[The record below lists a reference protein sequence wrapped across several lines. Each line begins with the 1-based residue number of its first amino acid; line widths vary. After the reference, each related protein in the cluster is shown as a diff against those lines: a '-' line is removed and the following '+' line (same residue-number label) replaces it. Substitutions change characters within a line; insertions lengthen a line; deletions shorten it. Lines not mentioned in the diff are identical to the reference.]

1 MSAAGLESGPHTLPA
16 EVEACGRVAE
26 GWNGTGAQLPADVC
40 IHQLFE
46 AQAAATPDAE
56 AVLDGDERLTYRA
69 LNERA
74 NRLAHHL
81 RRLGVAPEARVAV
94 CVERSAGMVVATLA
108 VLKAGGA
115 YVPMD
120 PGYPAE
126 RLGFML
132 ADCGAPVLLA
142 SGAPGELPPVPEG
155 VRVVSLDD
163 AWPALVGE
171 SGENPES
178 GVGADN
184 LGYVIYTS
192 GSTGRPKGVMNAHR
206 GVVNRLRWMQA
217 EYGIAAGDVVL
228 QKTPFSFDVSVWE
241 LFWPL
246 QQGARLVMARPGGH
260 RDPDYLQEVIERHG
274 VTTLHFVPSMLG
286 QFVETADAARCS
298 SIQRVICSGE
308 ALPAELV
315 RRFHARFPEPTS
327 LHNLYG
333 PTEAAVDVS
342 HWACE
347 RGDPAG
353 VVPIGGPVWNTT
365 LYVLD
370 GEMRPVVGGE
380 PGELFIGGVQ
390 VARGYHG
397 RPGLT
402 AERFVPDPLAA
413 DGGARL
419 YRTGDRARRR
429 ADGALEYLGRLD
441 DQVKIRG
448 FRIEPGEIQAVLGE
462 HPGVQDVVVAD
473 YEHAP
478 GDRRLAAYVVPHA
491 ERAQGPRRLLEL
503 EEAGALAGRRLDTLP
518 DGTRVVSIN
527 RHETAFLYDEI
538 VRRGAYLRQG
548 VGLPDDACVFDVG
561 ANVGL
566 FALRVSWL
574 RPGSRVYA
582 FEPIPEVCEVL
593 RLNARVHGADVRVLE
608 CALGEAEGEAE
619 LTFYPQASILS
630 GRFADHEHERAVMRA
645 FAGAGAEAG
654 GALDALVEE
663 RLAAR
668 PVACRVRT
676 VSEVMRDE
684 GVERI
689 DLLKV
694 DVEKSELE
702 VLAGIEAADWPKIRQ
717 VAMEVHDE
725 ERLGRVRT
733 LLEEQGFEV
742 RVDEDPALAGT
753 GLYDVY
759 AVRPGSRAAESPE
772 AGTGE
777 EGTGQWRSAAA
788 LVRDLRRLARERLPE
803 HMVPAVFVPL
813 ARLPLSPSG
822 KVDRRA
828 LPAPPERPEEMET
841 PFVAPRNETEARVAA
856 AWAEVLGVR
865 EVGVLDDVFELGAH
879 SLAVT
884 QVGARL
890 RSGLDVEL
898 PLGTLFGAATVEAL
912 AAAVERAPRRAQA
925 LVPAPRDGRLPLALG
940 QERIWFLVQLAPE
953 NRSYNFQAAI
963 TFRGVLD
970 CAALRGALTEIVRRH
985 EIFRTTF
992 PEAEGE
998 PYQHVHP
1005 PFQVELPL
1013 VDLSAFSPGEREDEE
1028 RRVVAAELARLF
1040 DLVRLPL
1047 VRWLLVRRAPDEHL
1061 LLHVEHHIVHD
1072 GWSFHVFLRELLAL
1086 YGAFA
1091 GGRPSPL
1098 PELPVQFADY
1108 AAFQRRW
1115 LGGDEARAQL
1125 EFWRERLAGSPPVL
1139 ELAFD
1144 RPRPP
1149 EQRFRGAAPRYEL
1162 SAELYGRLRAASR
1175 RTGVTLFATMMAA
1188 FDVLLSRWSGQT
1200 DLKVGTG
1207 IANRRLAET
1216 QALMGMFVNN
1226 LVVRT
1231 SLDDDPPFAALA
1243 RRVHAALVEAG
1254 DRQELP
1260 FDVVVEALRPE
1271 RSLAWNP
1278 LFQVMFS
1285 FHDAPIPELRL
1296 PGLEV
1301 EVQPGIS
1308 NGSAKFDLNVIAIP
1322 RAEQRV
1328 GQGGANG
1335 DDGITLVWEYNGDL
1349 FDAATMDTMV
1359 AQYRALLEA
1368 AASNAETPVS
1378 RLPAAGPSER
1388 RRAVPALR
1396 LHPSTGAPAG
1406 MASSLSETAS
1416 SPPAEASSPIETETP
1431 PPATAPSSAG
1441 ATEARAGLLSFA
1453 APAGAAGDRDDA
1465 AVREVIVRQLDVLR
1479 EHAAVMR
1486 AQAEAMRADAALM
1499 QAHLT
1504 LLGGT
1509 STARVK
1515 LPHPTGADGAGSIL
1529 PGDTIHRLFEA
1540 QAARTPDAGA
1550 LAWEG
1555 GTLTYAEL
1563 NARANRL
1570 AHHLAALGVGL
1581 ETRVAVCTE
1590 RGPELIAAILAVL
1603 KAGGAYL
1610 PLDPAYPAARLGA
1623 MLGDADARV
1632 LLTHEAVRPRL
1643 LTLPAVRVVSV
1654 DGADAEVLAARNTA
1668 NPAAAAGPGTLAY
1681 VMFTSGST
1689 GTPKGVAVEHRGVV
1703 RLVRG
1708 ATYAALGPDEVIL
1721 QAAPAWFD
1729 ASTFEIWGALL
1740 NGGRLALAPP
1750 HPFGLVELGRALARH
1765 RVTTLWLTAGLF
1777 RAMVDERLEELG
1789 GLRQLLAG
1797 GDVLPEGQV
1806 RRVRERFPTLRL
1818 VNGYGPTENTTFTC
1832 CYPVGEEWRGG
1843 PVPVGRPIGGTRVHV
1858 LDAALRPVPA
1868 GTEGELFA
1876 GGQGVAR
1883 GYLDRPASTA
1893 ERFVPDPFASE
1904 PGARLYRTGDRVR
1917 ARADGTVEYLGR
1929 LDAQVKIRGFRV
1941 EPGEVEAV
1949 LRSVPGVR
1957 DCAVAAREDR
1967 PGEKRLV
1974 AWVAGQAGT
1983 DEIRAHLARLLPEH
1997 MLPSALVRVDALP
2010 LNANGKLDRAAL
2022 PAPQAAPGDAEHVA
2036 PLTPAEARVAE
2047 IWAALLGVQRV
2058 GTDDSFFALGGNS
2071 LLGMRMVSRVRE
2083 AFGVE
2088 LPLRALFDAPTVAEL
2103 ARRVEDQRAGDAAAV
2118 AVEPGGRA
2126 EGPLR
2131 YPASFAQE
2139 RLWFMDRLSPGGSVY
2154 NISRA
2159 LRLAGPL
2166 DAPALERALGEVVRR
2181 HAPLRATLRE
2191 EKDGIV
2197 QVAAPFAGFTLP
2209 VGDLSALPAAT
2220 REEEALRRAGEH
2232 AVRPFDLAE
2241 GPLFRAALLRL
2252 GGDEHVMLLTMHHA
2266 VSDGWSLE
2274 VLFRELGTLYAAF
2287 CAGQPSPLPP
2297 LPLQYGEHAARE
2309 RERLGGAVLARDLA
2323 WWRERLAAAPPLL
2336 ELPADHP
2343 RPAVQSFRGAR
2354 EPVVL
2359 SARAVRAARALAR
2372 AEGTTLFQVLLAA
2385 FQVLLSRYAGTA
2397 DLVLGTPVAGRT
2409 QADTEG
2415 LVGFFANTLPLRA
2428 DLSGDPGFREV
2439 LRRTRETLVGAWEHQ
2454 DTPFEKV
2461 VEAVQ
2466 PARGPDHAPLF
2477 QVSFALAEGAAAPP
2491 VLEGVRAEW
2500 MEVDRPT
2507 ARWDLEVALAEH
2519 GEDVRGYAAY
2529 ATDLFE
2535 PATVRRMMDHLARVV
2550 EQCVAESDVRVSRVD
2565 LLGDDERRAVLDLAA
2580 DVDVPVPAGAC
2591 IHHLFEAQAA
2601 RTPNAEALLW
2611 EREAVTYAELN
2622 RRANRLAHHLAARG
2636 VGPEAR
2642 VGVCLERGPELVAAL
2657 LAVLKAGGAYVALDP
2672 SSPPERLVAMLRGA
2686 GARLLVT
2693 QQTLRGLVSA
2703 PDAAVVCV
2711 DGADRARVAAAADDD
2726 PVVAVT
2732 PRNLAYLVHTS
2743 GGTGGAPRGVGV
2755 EHASAVALLAWGAGV
2770 WSAAELA
2777 GSLASTSICSHVS
2790 VAELFVPLT
2799 AGGCVI
2805 LARDVLELPRLAAA
2819 DRVRTVSTLPSA
2831 AAALLEGGEIPV
2843 GVTTVNLS
2851 GEALRA
2857 ELVDALHARGV
2868 ARVLDLY
2875 GSSEAPTYGTWA
2887 DRAAGGVETIGRPVA
2902 GTRAYVLDE
2911 AQGLL
2916 SPGVPGELY
2925 LGGRGLARG
2934 YPGNAALTAAR
2945 FVPDPFAGVP
2955 GARMYRTG
2963 DRVCWVGGTLRY
2975 RGRLD
2980 EQVKVAGGFRVEP
2993 GEVEAALRRV
3003 AGVRDCVVVPGEGPG
3018 GTRLVAYLVGGGGVE
3033 GVRAALRRTLPEH
3046 MLPGAFVRV
3055 DALPRNRDGKVDRGA
3070 LVPPPPDEGDG
3081 YQPPLSATEA
3091 QLAGIWAGLLEM
3103 ERVGVHDD
3111 FFALGGHSLLGAR
3124 VMSRVLDEMGVE
3136 LPLRDLF
3143 DHPTVAALAER
3154 VDARRGP
3161 AAEARHDEA
3170 GGAGGGPFPL
3180 SFAQERLWFLERLQ
3194 PGSAFYNVPWALRLR
3209 GELDAP
3215 ALERALSELVL
3226 RHAALR
3232 TALPEVGGA
3241 PAQVVAPFAG
3251 LTLAA
3256 EEVAGGDWAAR
3267 EAELGRRMAAEA
3279 QRPFDL
3285 AAGPLLRAR
3294 LLRVDARDH
3303 VLLVCMHH
3311 AVTDGWSLRVMRAD
3325 LAELYGAFREGR
3337 APALPPLAV
3346 RYADHAAWQ
3355 RDRLSGALLERELA
3369 FWRARL
3375 AGAPALLELPTDH
3388 PRPAVQSFRGATERI
3403 PLPPALLRRLREV
3416 GRGERASAFMVLLAA
3431 FELLLARYAG
3441 TTDVLVGTLVAGR
3454 TRKELEALAGFFVNT
3469 VVLRGDLAGDP
3480 PFREALR
3487 RVRASTLAAFE
3498 HQEIPFEKVVEAV
3511 QPERSLGH
3519 APLFQVAFRVSQGG
3533 KEPSLPGLAT
3543 ETLEV
3548 DLPVTKFDLSA
3559 TFALGPDRFEL
3570 ALEYAT
3576 DLFERSTIL
3585 RMAGHLRRV
3594 LEQVAGNPDVP
3605 LSRLELMDPAERRRV
3620 LEEWNPPA
3628 APAVDACVH
3637 HLFGAQAARTP
3648 HAAAVL
3654 FHGQRVSYAELDA
3667 RANRLAHHLR
3677 ALGVGAE
3684 TCVGV
3689 CLERNPDLIAALL
3702 AVLKA
3707 GGAYVPLDPAYPRER
3722 LEWMAQDAG
3731 VRLVLTST
3739 VLAPRLPGG
3748 TEPVCVDA
3756 LAGELAPL
3764 PEGAPEDGAAPENL
3778 SHVIFTSGSTG
3789 RPKGVMIRHA
3799 ATVARLRWLREEM
3812 SDDERAG
3819 VLASTSV
3826 SFDVSV
3832 AEIFGTLCWGGT
3844 LVLVENALELPRAA
3858 AEAPVRSAFM
3868 VPSAAAELLRSDGI
3882 PAALRT
3888 LNLAGEALPADLARG
3903 LHARGTALRVRNLYG
3918 PTEDTT
3924 YSTASRVEPAAARV
3938 RIGRPLPGGRAYV
3951 LDAALAP
3958 VPAGVPGELYLGGVG
3973 LARGYAARPD
3983 LTAER
3988 FLPDP
3993 FGLAGSRMYRTMD
4006 RARWTADGE
4015 LEYLGRTDF
4024 QVKVRGFRIE
4034 LGEIETA
4041 LRAHPRVRDAVAVV
4055 RDEAGGGRRIV
4066 AYATGGVPAEALRAH
4081 LRERLPEYMIPAAF
4095 VAVDRLP
4102 LTPNGKVD
4110 RGALPPPAE
4119 AAPAHRLEPETEMES
4134 RVAALWSELLELPA
4148 VGVEESF
4155 FDLGGHSLLMA
4166 RMQTRLARDLGSGLS
4181 LVELFQYPTVRAIA
4195 ARLQGADAP
4204 AGAELGVERGTERQ
4218 AGLARLGG
4226 RKRR

>member
-1 MSAAGLESGPHTLPA
+1 MSAAGLEPGPRTLPA
-16 EVEACGRVAE
+16 QVEACEPVAE
-26 GWNGTGAQLPADVC
+26 GWNGTGAELPAADVC

-56 AVLDGDERLTYRA
+56 AVVDGDERLTYRA

-81 RRLGVAPEARVAV
+81 RHSGVGPEARVAV
-94 CVERSAGMVVATLA
+94 CVERSTEMVVATLA

-142 SGAPGELPPVPEG
+142 SGASGELPAVPDG
-155 VRVVSLDD
+155 VRVVRLDT
-163 AWPALVGE
+163 AGPEVLAE

-184 LGYVIYTS
+184 LAYVIYTS

-217 EYGIAAGDVVL
+217 EYGIGAGDVVL

-260 RDPDYLQEVIERHG
+260 RDAAYLQQVIERHG
-274 VTTLHFVPSMLG
+274 VTTLHFVPSMLQ

-298 SIQRVICSGE
+298 SVQRVICSGE

-315 RRFHARFPEPTS
+315 RRFHARFPAPVS

-353 VVPIGGPVWNTT
+353 PVPIGRPVWNTG

-370 GEMRPVVGGE
+370 GEMRPVASGE

-402 AERFVPDPLAA
+402 AERFVPDPFAA
-413 DGGARL
+413 DAGERL

-491 ERAQGPRRLLEL
+491 ERARGPRRLLEL
-503 EEAGALAGRRLDTLP
+503 EAAGALAGRRLDTLP
-518 DGTRVVSIN
+518 GGTRVVSLN

-548 VGLPDDACVFDVG
+548 VGLPGDACVFDVG

-608 CALGEAEGEAE
+608 CALGEADGEAE

-630 GRFADHEHERAVMRA
+630 GRFADPAHERAVMRA
-645 FAGAGAEAG
+645 FAGPGAEAG

-676 VSEVMRDE
+676 VSGVMREE

-725 ERLGRVRT
+725 ERLGRVRA
-733 LLEEQGFEV
+733 LLEEKGFEV

-759 AVRPGSRAAESPE
+759 AVRPGSPAAASPE

-777 EGTGQWRSAAA
+777 EGAGQWRSAAA

-841 PFVAPRNETEARVAA
+841 PFVAPRSDTEARVAA

-890 RSGLDVEL
+890 RAALGVEL

-925 LVPAPRDGRLPLALG
+925 LVSAPRDGRLPLALG

-953 NRSYNFQAAI
+953 NRSYNFQAAL
-963 TFRGVLD
+963 TFRGVLHA
-970 CAALRGALTEIVRRH
+970 AALRGALTEIVRRH

-1005 PFQVELPL
+1005 PIEVDLPL
-1013 VDLSAFSPGEREDEE
+1013 VDLSTVPPGEREDEE

-1040 DLVRLPL
+1040 DLGRLPL

-1091 GGRPSPL
+1091 RGRPSPL

-1115 LGGDEARAQL
+1115 LQGDEARAQL

-1139 ELAFD
+1139 DLAFD

-1162 SAELYGRLRAASR
+1162 PAELYGRLRAASR
-1175 RTGVTLFATMMAA
+1175 RAGVTLFATMMAA

-1231 SLDDDPPFAALA
+1231 RLDDDPPFAALA

-1254 DRQELP
+1254 ERQELP

-1296 PGLEV
+1296 PEVEV

-1328 GQGGANG
+1328 GQGRAGG

-1349 FDAATMDTMV
+1349 FDAATIDTMV

-1368 AASNAETPVS
+1368 AASSPETPVS
-1378 RLPAAGPSER
+1378 LLPAAGPGER
-1388 RRAVPALR
+1388 PRAVPALR
-1396 LHPSTGAPAG
+1396 LHPPTGAPAG
-1406 MASSLSETAS
+1406 AASPPSETAS
-1416 SPPAEASSPIETETP
+1416 SPAAEASPIETAPSP
-1431 PPATAPSSAG
+1431 PPAASSPAG
-1441 ATEARAGLLSFA
+1441 TTDARAGLPSFA
-1453 APAGAAGDRDDA
+1453 APASAEGDRDDA
-1465 AVREVIVRQLDVLR
+1465 TVREVILRQLDVLR
-1479 EHAAVMR
+1479 EHAAAMR

-1499 QAHLT
+1499 QAHLA

-1509 STARVK
+1509 PTARLT
-1515 LPHPTGADGAGSIL
+1515 LPHSVGEDTAGSIL
-1529 PGDTIHRLFEA
+1529 TGDTIHRLFEA
-1540 QAARTPDAGA
+1540 QAARTPNAGA

-1581 ETRVAVCTE
+1581 ETRVAVCME

-1610 PLDPAYPAARLGA
+1610 PLDPGYPAARLGA

-1632 LLTHEAVRPRL
+1632 LLTHETVRRRL
-1643 LTLPAVRVVSV
+1643 LTLPTVRVVSV
-1654 DGADAEVLAARNTA
+1654 DGADAAAIAARSAA

-1721 QAAPAWFD
+1721 QAAPVWFD

-1797 GDVLPEGQV
+1797 GDVLPEAQV
-1806 RRVRERFPTLRL
+1806 RRVRERFPALRL

-1832 CYPVGEEWRGG
+1832 CYRVGEAWEGG

-1858 LDAALRPVPA
+1858 LDAALRPVPVGA
-1868 GTEGELFA
+1868 EGELFA

-1883 GYLDRPASTA
+1883 GYLDRPAPTA

-1917 ARADGTVEYLGR
+1917 VRADGTVEYLGR

-1949 LRSVPGVR
+1949 LRGVPGVR

-1974 AWVAGQAGT
+1974 AWVAGEAGT
-1983 DEIRAHLARLLPEH
+1983 DEVRAHLARLLPEH
-1997 MLPSALVRVDALP
+1997 MLPSAFVRVDALP
-2010 LNANGKLDRAAL
+2010 LNANGKLDRSAL
-2022 PAPQAAPGDAEHVA
+2022 QAPEAAPGDAEQAA

-2047 IWAALLGVQRV
+2047 IWAALLGVERV
-2058 GTDDSFFALGGNS
+2058 GTEDSFFALGGNS

-2103 ARRVEDQRAGDAAAV
+2103 ALRVEDQRAAHAAAD
-2118 AVEPGGRA
+2118 APEPGGRA

-2154 NISRA
+2154 NVSRA

-2166 DAPALERALGEVVRR
+2166 DAAALERALGEVVRR
-2181 HAPLRATLRE
+2181 HAPLRTTLRA
-2191 EKDGIV
+2191 EKDAVV
-2197 QVAAPFAGFTLP
+2197 QVVAPFAGFALP

-2220 REEEALRRAGEH
+2220 REDEARRRAGEH
-2232 AVRPFDLAE
+2232 ALRPFDLAE

-2252 GGDEHVMLLTMHHA
+2252 GADDHVLLLTMHHA

-2274 VLFRELGTLYAAF
+2274 VLFRELGALYAAF
-2287 CAGQPSPLPP
+2287 RAGQPSPLPP

-2309 RERLGGAVLARDLA
+2309 RERLGGAALARDLA
-2323 WWRERLAAAPPLL
+2323 WWRERLAGAPPLL

-2343 RPAVQSFRGAR
+2343 RPAVQSFHGAR
-2354 EPVVL
+2354 EPVAL
-2359 SARAVRAARALAR
+2359 SAEAIRAARALAR

-2385 FQVLLSRYAGTA
+2385 FQVLLSRYAGTT

-2409 QADTEG
+2409 QAETEG
-2415 LVGFFANTLPLRA
+2415 LVGFFANTLPLRT
-2428 DLSGDPGFREV
+2428 DLSGDPDFREV
-2439 LRRTRETLVGAWEHQ
+2439 LRRTRETLAGAWEHQ
-2454 DTPFEKV
+2454 ETPFEKV
-2461 VEAVQ
+2461 VEAVH
-2466 PARGPDHAPLF
+2466 PGRGPGHAPLF
-2477 QVSFALAEGAAAPP
+2477 QVSFALGEGEAAAP
-2491 VLEGVRAEW
+2491 VLEGVRVEW
-2500 MEVDRPT
+2500 MEVERPT
-2507 ARWDLEVALAEH
+2507 ARWDLEVALAEDAA
-2519 GEDVRGYAAY
+2519 GVRGYAAY

-2535 PATVRRMMDHLARVV
+2535 PATVRRMMNHLARVM
-2550 EQCVAESDVRVSRVD
+2550 EQCVAEPDVPASRVE
-2565 LLGDDERRAVLDLAA
+2565 LLGGDERRAVLDLAA
-2580 DVDVPVPAGAC
+2580 DADVPVPGRTC

-2611 EREAVTYAELN
+2611 EREVVTYAELN

-2657 LAVLKAGGAYVALDP
+2657 LAVLKAGGAYVPLDP
-2672 SSPPERLVAMLRGA
+2672 AYPPERLAAMLRGA
-2686 GARLLVT
+2686 GARVLVT
-2693 QQTLRGLVSA
+2693 QQALRGLVPA

-2711 DGADRARVAAAADDD
+2711 DGADRARVAAARDDD
-2726 PVVAVT
+2726 PGVDVA
-2732 PRNLAYLVHTS
+2732 PRNLAYLIHTS
-2743 GGTGGAPRGVGV
+2743 GSTGAPKGVAV

-2777 GSLASTSICSHVS
+2777 GSLASTSVCFDVS
-2790 VAELFVPLT
+2790 VAELFLPLA
-2799 AGGCVI
+2799 AGGCVV
-2805 LARDVLELPRLAAA
+2805 LARDVLELPRLPAV
-2819 DRVRTVSTLPSA
+2819 DRVRMVSTVPSA
-2831 AAALLEGGEIPV
+2831 AAALLEGGGIPA
-2843 GVTTVNLS
+2843 GVTTVNLG

-2875 GSSEAPTYGTWA
+2875 GPSEATTYGTWA
-2887 DRAAGGVETIGRPVA
+2887 ERAAGGAETIGRPIA

-2911 AQGLL
+2911 AGELVP
-2916 SPGVPGELY
+2916 PGVPGELY
-2925 LGGRGLARG
+2925 LGGRGVARG
-2934 YPGNAALTAAR
+2934 YLKSPALTAAR
-2945 FVPDPFAGVP
+2945 FVPDPYAGVP

-2963 DRVCWVGGTLRY
+2963 DRVRWVGGTLRY

-2980 EQVKVAGGFRVEP
+2980 HQVKVRGGFRVEP

-3003 AGVRDCVVVPGEGPG
+3003 AGVRDCVVVPGDGPG
-3018 GTRLVAYLVGGGGVE
+3018 GTRLVAYLVGGAAVDE
-3033 GVRAALRRTLPEH
+3033 VCAALRRTLPEH
-3046 MLPGAFVRV
+3046 MVPGAFVLL
-3055 DALPRNRDGKVDRGA
+3055 DALPLNRNGKVDRGA
-3070 LVPPPPDEGDG
+3070 LVPPPPADGHG
-3081 YQPPLSATEA
+3081 YQAPRTATEA
-3091 QLAGIWAGLLEM
+3091 ALAGIWAGLLET

-3124 VMSRVLDEMGVE
+3124 VMSRVLDELGVE

-3154 VDARRGP
+3154 VDARRRP
-3161 AAEARHDEA
+3161 AAEAREEEPA
-3170 GGAGGGPFPL
+3170 GAGGGTFPL
-3180 SFAQERLWFLERLQ
+3180 SFAQERLWFLERLK
-3194 PGSAFYNVPWALRLR
+3194 PGSAFYNVAWALRLR
-3209 GELDAP
+3209 GELDAA
-3215 ALERALSELVL
+3215 ALERALGAVVR
-3226 RHAALR
+3226 RHDVLR
-3232 TALPEVGGA
+3232 TAFPEVGGA
-3241 PAQVVAPFAG
+3241 PVQVVAPFRG
-3251 LTLAA
+3251 LALAA
-3256 EEVAGGDWAAR
+3256 EEVAGGDGPAR

-3311 AVTDGWSLRVMRAD
+3311 AVTDGWSLRVLRAD

-3337 APALPPLAV
+3337 APALPPLPV
-3346 RYADHAAWQ
+3346 QYAEHAAWQ

-3388 PRPAVQSFRGATERI
+3388 PRPAVQSFRGATERF
-3403 PLPPALLRRLREV
+3403 PLRPALLRRLREV
-3416 GRGERASAFMVLLAA
+3416 GRRERASAFMVLLAA
-3431 FELLLARYAG
+3431 FKLLLARYAG

-3454 TRKELEALAGFFVNT
+3454 MRKELEGLAGFFVNS
-3469 VVLRGDLAGDP
+3469 VVLRSDLAGDL

-3511 QPERSLGH
+3511 RPERSLGH

-3559 TFALGPDRFEL
+3559 TFALAPDRFEV

-3585 RMAGHLRRV
+3585 RMANHLRRV
-3594 LEQVAGNPDVP
+3594 LEQVAESPDLP
-3605 LSRLELMDPAERRRV
+3605 LSRLELMDAAERRRV

-3628 APAVDACVH
+3628 APAADVCVH

-3648 HAAAVL
+3648 DAAAVL
-3654 FHGQRVSYAELDA
+3654 FHGQRATYAELEA

-3677 ALGVGAE
+3677 ALGVGPE

-3689 CLERNPDLIAALL
+3689 CLERTPDLVAALL

-3722 LEWMAQDAG
+3722 LEWMARDAE

-3739 VLAPRLPGG
+3739 VLAARLPGG
-3748 TEPVCVDA
+3748 AEPVCVDA
-3756 LAGELAPL
+3756 LAGELALMP
-3764 PEGAPEDGAAPENL
+3764 PVAPEDGAGPENL

-3819 VLASTSV
+3819 ALASTSV

-3858 AEAPVRSAFM
+3858 AEASVRSAFM

-3888 LNLAGEALPADLARG
+3888 LNLGGEALSADLARG
-3903 LHARGTALRVRNLYG
+3903 LHARGTALRVANLYG

-3924 YSTASRVEPAAARV
+3924 YSTASRVEPGAARV

-3951 LDAALAP
+3951 LNAALAP
-3958 VPAGVPGELYLGGVG
+3958 VPPGVPGELYLGGVG

-3993 FGLAGSRMYRTMD
+3993 FGPAGSRMYRTMD

-4041 LRAHPRVRDAVAVV
+4041 LRAHPEVRDAVAVV

-4066 AYATGGVPAEALRAH
+4066 AYATGGAPAEALRAH
-4081 LRERLPEYMIPAAF
+4081 LRERLPEHMVPAAF
-4095 VAVDRLP
+4095 VALDRLP

-4110 RGALPPPAE
+4110 RGALPPPAAE

-4134 RVAALWSELLELPA
+4134 RVAALWSELLGLPA